1 MQESIDLLKT
11 TAMNLPRD
19 IAYVGLMI
27 ALLFVARFFKDLL
40 TPYKLGEELTT
51 KDNLAVGLSVGGYYL
66 GVLIVCIGPLKTP
79 PAETI
84 QEPVLWR
91 DLLVTGGYVLLGIV
105 LLNLARIIVD
115 KALLR
120 RFSTTKEIIQDAN
133 AGTGAVEGGAYIASG
148 LVVAAALSGRG
159 GGPHTTIA
167 FVLLGMLAMV
177 IYGHVY
183 MAVCRYDVHDEIEKD
198 NVAAGVALG
207 LNLVAMGVI
216 LVGAIAGD
224 FKSWAYDLT
233 RFGAFWIVGTVLLLV
248 LRFLVDFALLP
259 GARMDKEIKED
270 RNVNAAWIEG
280 AVLSGIAV
288 LLVTIL

>member
-27 ALLFVARFFKDLL
+27 ALLFVARFFKDVL

-79 PAETI
+79 PADTI
-84 QEPVLWR
+84 QAPVLWR

-115 KALLR
+115 KALLL

-233 RFGAFWIVGTVLLLV
+233 RFGAFWVVGTVLLLV
-248 LRFLVDFALLP
+248 LRFLVDLALLP

>member
-1 MQESIDLLKT
+1 M
-11 TAMNLPRD
+11 
-19 IAYVGLMI
+19 
-27 ALLFVARFFKDLL
+27 
-40 TPYKLGEELTT
+40 
-51 KDNLAVGLSVGGYYL
+51 
-66 GVLIVCIGPLKTP
+66 
-79 PAETI
+79 
-84 QEPVLWR
+84 
-91 DLLVTGGYVLLGIV
+91 

-133 AGTGAVEGGAYIASG
+133 AGTGAVEGGAYVASG

-216 LVGAIAGD
+216 LVGAIGGD
-224 FKSWAYDLT
+224 FRSWAYDLT
-233 RFGAFWIVGTVLLLV
+233 RFGAFWLVGSVLLV
-248 LRFLVDFALLP
+248 ALRFLVDFALLP
-259 GARMDKEIKED
+259 GARMDKEIQED
-270 RNVNAAWIEG
+270 RNINAAWIEG